1 MNTSRLNRPPLAGR
15 PAGGLAAGFTLM
27 EVMIVVVIVGILL
40 AVALPSYNSSLEKGR
55 RADAKAALL
64 DASNRQEQ
72 FMLDRS
78 TYTLNMTELGFGADP
93 MVSEEGH
100 YTVDAAACAAGTIQ
114 RCYVL
119 TATPVA
125 GGAQANDTR
134 CTTLILDSTGAKTA
148 TGSDLNNCW

>member
-1 MNTSRLNRPPLAGR
+1 MSSSRVQQRA
-15 PAGGLAAGFTLM
+15 PAGKPAAGFTLM

-40 AVALPSYNSSLEKGR
+40 AVALPGYQNSLEKGR
-55 RADAKAALL
+55 RADAKSALL
-64 DASNRQEQ
+64 DVANRQEQ

-78 TYTLNMTELGFGADP
+78 TYTVDMTELGFGADP
-93 MVSEEGH
+93 MVSEEGF
-100 YTVDAAACAAGTIQ
+100 YTVDAAACATATIQ

-125 GGAQANDTR
+125 GGGQANDTR
-134 CTTLILDSTGAKTA
+134 CTSFIMDSTGAKTA